1 MLQRIASMLLLL
13 VWLCALA
20 ACDNPFTGPTRPLR
34 TPTPMREMALEGTSW
49 TLTQL
54 VVDGQGQPLVP
65 TTLITLQFEAS
76 ESTYVGSSGC
86 NYYSGTYHV
95 TGTQLQMLFG
105 SVTLKG
111 CAEPIMSQEVSY
123 LNTLQRVR
131 RFTLSGVVLT
141 LRDDQGRDVLAYRR
155 T

>member
-1 MLQRIASMLLLL
+1 MIQRTASMLLLF

-20 ACDNPFTGPTRPLR
+20 ACDNPFISPTRPR
-34 TPTPMREMALEGTSW
+34 HTPPPMREMALKGTSW
-49 TLTQL
+49 TLTHL
-54 VVDGQGQPLVP
+54 VVNGHSQPLVP

-76 ESTYVGSSGC
+76 GSAYVGSSGC

-95 TGTQLQMLFG
+95 TGNQLQLIFG

-111 CAEPIMSQEVSY
+111 CSGPIMSQEASY

-131 RFTLSGVVLT
+131 SFALSGVVLT
-141 LRDDQGRDVLAYRR
+141 LRDEQGLEVLAYSRA
-155 T
+155 

>member
-1 MLQRIASMLLLL
+1 MLQRIANMLLLL

-20 ACDNPFTGPTRPLR
+20 ACDNPFISPTRPLR
-34 TPTPMREMALEGTSW
+34 TPTPLRELALEGTSW

-54 VVDGQGQPLVP
+54 IVDGHGQPLVP

-76 ESTYVGSSGC
+76 GSAYVGSSGC

-95 TGTQLQMLFG
+95 SGKQLQLLFG

-131 RFTLSGVVLT
+131 SFTLSGRVLS
-141 LRDDQGRDVLAYRR
+141 LRDDQGGEVLAYRR